1 MSPRGEFVEGRRAFI
16 GIVAG
21 GLLASTLSTFAQQPA
36 KVPRI
41 GVLGNLDGSAW
52 DGFRRG
58 LRELG
63 YTEGRNVSVE
73 WRWAEGKT
81 ERFADFALEF
91 VQMKVD
97 LRGGPVC

>member
-1 MSPRGEFVEGRRAFI
+1 MDRRQFI
-16 GIVAG
+16 GTAAG
-21 GLLASTLSTFAQQPA
+21 GLLAAPFTTLAQEPP

-41 GVLGNLDGSAW
+41 GVLGNVDGPVW